1 MKETLKTK
9 ELAVASKDVLAAG
22 WIPIESKFPS
32 KKQRVYVVC
41 KSVQF
46 NGDITWYQTMAE
58 YIPPMEVKE
67 EDFMSEDFHEEG
79 DYDENNDEYYTPSG
93 FYEWQSEPDT
103 NWKISTEVTHWMPLF
118 GLPSTCR

>member
-1 MKETLKTK
+1 MKENIEVQEIGGGTK
-9 ELAVASKDVLAAG
+9 PALAAG
-22 WIPIESKFPS
+22 WIPIESKFPT

-67 EDFMSEDFHEEG
+67 EDYMSEDFYGDG
-79 DYDENNDEYYTPSG
+79 DYDEEEDEYYTPEG
-93 FYEWQSEPDT
+93 FYEWQSESDR

-118 GLPSTCR
+118 VIPSTCC